1 MYGTKTKQIPKTP
14 DVQKFE
20 SRENKALLWNL
31 MYEGKV
37 FENISPNNRVKVEGI
52 FENKISLISN
62 EGMNR
67 NLNLIELN
75 KIAMKEMILELNT
88 LKQNAKYQNTER
100 ESIYHTNQALSQERT
115 RQFNG
120 AMEKKQREFNELINM
135 KKPNEVDFSDKNKDK
150 PIGSEMDLLLKQKI
164 QMRNYEFNQAVK
176 NQDTKQAT
184 DWINNSNETNIED
197 SNINSNVIL
206 DENKPKVLNIGD
218 KIQSVDNFVR
228 EIPNNLQLNQ
238 NETKGK
244 RLLSLLKR
252 KNVNNNEVIT
262 DSSELSNSIAPI
274 PSNSPIMSSST
285 PISMK
290 QNEDKLDK
298 IINEIVKIKTD
309 LELIKSHLQI

>member
-184 DWINNSNETNIED
+184 DWINNSNETNIDD
-197 SNINSNVIL
+197 SNINNNVIL

-252 KNVNNNEVIT
+252 KNVDNNEVVT
-262 DSSELSNSIAPI
+262 DSS
-274 PSNSPIMSSST
+274 
-285 PISMK
+285 
-290 QNEDKLDK
+290 
-298 IINEIVKIKTD
+298 
-309 LELIKSHLQI
+309 

>member
-184 DWINNSNETNIED
+184 DWINNSNETNIDD
-197 SNINSNVIL
+197 SNINNNVIL

>member
-100 ESIYHTNQALSQERT
+100 ESMYHTNQALSQERT

-184 DWINNSNETNIED
+184 DWINNSNETNIDD
-197 SNINSNVIL
+197 SNINNNVIL

-252 KNVNNNEVIT
+252 KNVDNNEVVT

-274 PSNSPIMSSST
+274 PSNSPVMLST

-290 QNEDKLDK
+290 PNEDKLDK
-298 IINEIVKIKTD
+298 IINEIAKIKTD